1 METSFQFIQD
11 FWPHF
16 LTTVT
21 VLAMVATAVHVIMHK
36 HDTRAAIGWLGL
48 TWFSPVFGVCLYWL
62 FGINR
67 IQRRAKIKFA
77 DRVSV
82 ALPRLDVLVSANQI
96 GAIFGKH
103 DSGMTALHSLTD
115 QVTTRPLLDGNRIEA
130 LQNGDQAYPAM
141 LSAIAEARISITL
154 ATYIFDDDSWGKKF
168 RDALRTAVRRGVEV
182 RVLIDAVGA
191 RYSFPSIIGELER
204 DGIRVATFMKTIL
217 PWRFRYLNLR
227 SHRKIMVTDGRTG
240 FSGGMNIRE
249 GCVLGDNPAYPL
261 QDLHFKIEGPVVA
274 ELQQVFAEDWAFST
288 EEKLAGPAW
297 FPVQELRGGVL
308 ARGISDGPD
317 EDLNKLR
324 FVMMGA
330 IAVARRSIRI
340 ATPYFLPDNE
350 LVAALQIAALRGIK
364 IQILLPGTSNL
375 RMVKWASDALLEE
388 LLRSGCQIH
397 YSAAPFDHSKMMVVD
412 GEWVLLGS
420 ANWDARSLR
429 LNFEFNMECYDLD
442 LARIMEEILAEKE
455 RQATELTLPDLD
467 SKKIAARMRNRFF
480 RLFSPYL

>member
-1 METSFQFIQD
+1 METSLKFIQH

-16 LTTVT
+16 LTAAT

-48 TWFSPVFGVCLYWL
+48 TWFSPFLGVCLYWL

-77 DRVSV
+77 DRVAV
-82 ALPRLDVLVSANQI
+82 ALPRLDALVSASQM
-96 GAIFGKH
+96 GVLFGKNN
-103 DSGMTALHSLTD
+103 SGMVALHSLTD
-115 QVTTRPLLDGNRIEA
+115 QVTTRPLLGGNRIDA

-141 LSAIAEARISITL
+141 LSAIAEARVSITL

-168 RDALRTAVRRGVEV
+168 RAALRTAVRRGVEV

-191 RYSFPSIIGELER
+191 RYSFPSIIGELDR
-204 DGIRVATFMKTIL
+204 DTVRVAKFMKTIL

-240 FSGGMNIRE
+240 FTGGMNIRE

-288 EEKLAGPAW
+288 GEKLEGPAW
-297 FPVQELRGGVL
+297 FPIQELRGGVI

-317 EDLNKLR
+317 EDIDKLR

-330 IAVARRSIRI
+330 IAVARTSIRI

-375 RMVKWASDALLEE
+375 RMVKWASDGLLEE
-388 LLRSGCQIH
+388 LLRSGCTI
-397 YSAAPFDHSKMMVVD
+397 YYTAAPFDHSKMMVVD

-429 LNFEFNMECYDLD
+429 LNFEFNMECYDLG
-442 LARIMEEILAEKE
+442 LARIVEDILDGKK
-455 RQATELTLPDLD
+455 RQARKLTLLELE
-467 SKKIAARMRNRFF
+467 SKKIAVRLRNRFF